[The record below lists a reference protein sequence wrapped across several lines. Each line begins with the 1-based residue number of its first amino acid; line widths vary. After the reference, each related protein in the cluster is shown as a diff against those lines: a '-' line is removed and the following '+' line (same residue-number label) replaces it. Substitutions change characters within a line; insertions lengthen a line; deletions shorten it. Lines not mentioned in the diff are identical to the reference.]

1 MKENG
6 SNTVIL
12 SGSRESGRSRRIP
25 WSRLH
30 GFATGFES
38 RSLGGQNGTPY
49 IAPGARGSA
58 LRLDR
63 ARDDK

>member
-1 MKENG
+1 MKEDGINII
-6 SNTVIL
+6 VL
-12 SGSRESGRSRRIP
+12 SGAQRSRKIP
-25 WSRLH
+25 WSHLH

-49 IAPGARGSA
+49 IAPRARGAA